1 MPKLEVQSKWLYLKL
16 GEKTSIKNLTSFE
29 ITTDNHRLSYN
40 KPVNDSKRA
49 DETHILNSRRPARK
63 TTKEGQ
69 YLPELQVYIWLTIH
83 QPGRVLKV
91 NCD

>member
-29 ITTDNHRLSYN
+29 ITTDNHKLSYK

-49 DETHILNSRRPARK
+49 DETPILNSRRPARK

-69 YLPELQVYIWLTIH
+69 YLLELQVYIWLTIH